1 MKRTILSL
9 LLGLYSCTFI
19 LAQEANDEPVTLDDQ
34 FEEVIER
41 SNSYQEFKVIKKAS
55 INQLRQN
62 VNDSLIAI
70 DQRIRAISGTV
81 EAQETEIND
90 LKAELEATRLELV
103 ESKKKE
109 NGIYL
114 FGILLNKTT
123 YNVLLWSIIAGLL
136 VLLGF
141 FILKFKNSNRVTREA
156 NKRLSEIEI
165 EYEDHRSR
173 ALEREQQLRRKLQDE
188 LNKKKKTN

>member
-1 MKRTILSL
+1 MKRTLLSL
-9 LLGLYSCTFI
+9 FLGLYSCVFLI
-19 LAQEANDEPVTLDDQ
+19 AQESADIPVTLDDQ
-34 FEEVIER
+34 FEEVIEK
-41 SNSYQEFKVIKKAS
+41 SNSYQEFKVIKKSA

-62 VNDSLIAI
+62 VKDSLVAI
-70 DQRIRAISGTV
+70 DEKIRSISGAL
-81 EAQETEIND
+81 EAQEAEIND

-156 NKRLSEIEI
+156 NKLLSEIEI

-173 ALEREQQLRRKLQDE
+173 ALEREQQIRRKLQDE